1 MVKEYILAWSRYL
14 SWVKNHSWPSRPTA
28 GTTGKSCGAR
38 ATRRGPLVVGEDAM
52 LFRLLHDDGDE
63 EDLEE
68 TEAAEALGLYATG
81 DRKSVV

>member
-1 MVKEYILAWSRYL
+1 
-14 SWVKNHSWPSRPTA
+14 
-28 GTTGKSCGAR
+28 
-38 ATRRGPLVVGEDAM
+38 M

-81 DRKSVV
+81 RYGSDRCVIPSLAIRARTRAASAAL